1 MSEYKVDRRPDAPF
15 ADQIGD
21 LPDDASDARWEYRRV
36 CAERASRGDDLR
48 PGETEVY
55 DHIINLM
62 WTAMSEDEQIAELD
76 AAPVYGTF
84 DVSDVAEGT
93 PPVLGAIAEPTPMPP
108 ADDDTAFDDDDGAR

>member
-15 ADQIGD
+15 ADLIGD

-48 PGETEVY
+48 SGETEVY

-62 WTAMSEDEQIAELD
+62 WTAMTEDEQIAELD
-76 AAPVYGTF
+76 AAPAYGTF
-84 DVSDVAEGT
+84 DVSDVSDVAEGT
-93 PPVLGAIAEPTPMPP
+93 PPPLGEIVEPATPVPP
-108 ADDDTAFDDDDGAR
+108 KVDAAGDA